1 MCQWLPSVMA
11 SMASAG
17 LSRHQPEAGSRW
29 HIFLTTIGIFRIK
42 SATRSLRRVS
52 ACSYSLTSIKVA
64 KGLVRFCCRFLYG
77 HSVRT
82 VRLILQSSRTV
93 GPLCGGG
100 NLEELYQ
107 AGCISIYKDP
117 ADLIRHYDSSPPNRA
132 TA

>member
-1 MCQWLPSVMA
+1 MA
-11 SMASAG
+11 AFGNGECRAKSAPAR
-17 LSRHQPEAGSRW
+17 SRITLAHFSDDHRYFS
-29 HIFLTTIGIFRIK
+29 HK

-52 ACSYSLTSIKVA
+52 ASSYSLTSIKVA

-82 VRLILQSSRTV
+82 VGLILQSSRTV

-100 NLEELYQ
+100 NLEELHQ

-117 ADLIRHYDSSPPNRA
+117 AELIQHYDSSPLQ
-132 TA
+132 